1 MKWSNSPQQRTLRPD
16 SFETDDGKT
25 TGNLMSPFMRDVGN
39 VVGGGIEWQNMR
51 CVEREWTITMPSP
64 WVTMTLANSWVAEA
78 TYSVPA
84 YSKDG
89 NTVKLRGAADS
100 GTFGALAITTLPSSC
115 WPPAVKS
122 VPAVQSNATFTP
134 SGRIDIS
141 TAGVVTAP
149 DIPSIQT
156 GVATLLGFDGISFDT
171 ANATPLVIAPFPSL
185 VSLGRLGSPARAVLV
200 VSCYDVTD
208 RSSEP
213 WLLPQIA
220 WESLVYSGV
229 PMLSISQAVGL
240 LEGRSYRVG
249 LKIFA

>member
-1 MKWSNSPQQRTLRPD
+1 MRWSNSPQQRTLRPD
-16 SFETDDGKT
+16 SFDTDDGKT

-51 CVEREWTITMPSP
+51 CVEREWTITAPSP
-64 WVTMTLANSWVAEA
+64 WVTMTLVNSWVAEA
-78 TYSVPA
+78 GYSVPA
-84 YSKDG
+84 YSKQG
-89 NTVKLRGAADS
+89 NVVRLRGACDS

-115 WPPAVKS
+115 WPPAAKTL
-122 VPAVQSNATFTP
+122 PAIQSNATFTP
-134 SGRIDIS
+134 SGRVDVS
-141 TAGVVTAP
+141 AAGVVTAP
-149 DIPSIQT
+149 DIAGVQT
-156 GVATLLGFDGISFDT
+156 GVAALLSLDGISFDT
-171 ANATPLVIAPFPSL
+171 ASATPLVIAPFPSM
-185 VSLGRLGSPARAVLV
+185 VSLGRLGSPAKAVLV

-220 WESLVYSGV
+220 WESTTYQGV
-229 PMLSISQAVGL
+229 PMLMIQQAVGF